1 MLFAAIN
8 EDRIVSLNEA
18 VTIADGT
25 AVKTIGEKPFEYIKQ
40 YVDGIIT
47 VSDYELMAAFL
58 VLVENIS
65 L

>member
-1 MLFAAIN
+1 MCIR
-8 EDRIVSLNEA
+8 DRNEA

-47 VSDYELMAAFL
+47 VSDYELMDAFL
-58 VLVENIS
+58 VLCLLYTSRCV
-65 L
+65 